1 MNALWLALYDEM
13 RSKGIAINNI
23 AYNTMLN
30 IFAQCGAMHKVPQLL
45 EDLKT
50 SDPPAEP
57 DIVTHS
63 AIVDIRIE
71 NKIRHRSDGLSFDL
85 NVDGPEIEID
95 VDGIE
100 MKF

>member
-1 MNALWLALYDEM
+1 MQLVNTVIHSTILKGFALFKQHERVMAFHDEM

-30 IFAQCGAMHKVPQLL
+30 TFAQCGAMHRVPQLL

-63 AIVDIRIE
+63 AIVDG
-71 NKIRHRSDGLSFDL
+71 D
-85 NVDGPEIEID
+85 
-95 VDGIE
+95 
-100 MKF
+100 